1 MFIRI
6 VIRGRCRLSKNN
18 GTDIKEYATMNRVK
32 DATDA
37 DRLRRTKA
45 RVRGGEEVMN
55 SNFAL

>member
-45 RVRGGEEVMN
+45 RVRGGEE
-55 SNFAL
+55 L